1 MYSTKFDSQATEA
14 LYRQNPD
21 DELGQ
26 SLDGLSWYGL
36 YRALEAG
43 GGSIVI
49 EDTYGFVG
57 RADFETSEALEE
69 AWCGIG
75 MDAAL
80 DALDHAGIAYMEVVG
95 L

>member
-1 MYSTKFDSQATEA
+1 MFSTKFDSQATQT
-14 LYRQNPD
+14 LYNQTPD
-21 DELGQ
+21 DDLGQ
-26 SLDGLSWYGL
+26 SLDGGSWYGL

-57 RADFETSEALEE
+57 RADFETSEALEL
-69 AWCGIG
+69 AWCGLE
-75 MDAAL
+75 MDTAL
-80 DALDHAGIAYMEVVG
+80 DAGTFPGIAYVEVVG